1 MSNSKKIGA
10 FLENGFLV
18 SPDALIVIEEDSK
31 DSVVLYK
38 KLNEKKS
45 QEKLVVVNKD
55 ILSLIHQKKEIIDI
69 NWKEFERAKS
79 LIEKG
84 KDRGGYDTF
93 LDLLNYEEK
102 KEKLNK
108 ILLEVQKPEKNIK
121 IEPTSAIEPSVIVLQ
136 SYNKKPKKREVGDF
150 VKHFKVRYDKIKN
163 ILTNHQALQN
173 IISIGKL
180 KLKKEREPVTLIG
193 LVRDKRINKNGN
205 TFLTLEDPTGEIKV
219 LISKNNRSLGE
230 IAKEIVLDEVLAIS
244 GTLGK
249 DIVFANKIIF
259 PGLPLNKELKK
270 SPNEVYAAFISDIH
284 VGSRSFLAKP
294 FLNFINWLNGNTSNE
309 KLKKIGEGVKYLFI
323 AGDLVAGVGVYP
335 GQETDLIIPDIKKQ
349 YEELAEYLLKIPK
362 NINVIIAPG
371 NHDATRLSEPQ
382 PPLDKNFAKPIWD
395 LPNAI
400 LVSSPSLINIHSS
413 ETFPGFDV
421 LLYHGSSYHYYKTEV
436 ESLRLRKAHENPT
449 LVTEFLLQ
457 KRHIA
462 PTHESTVY
470 IPDDEEDPLIIE
482 KVPDVFVTG
491 DHHRSA
497 TSLINNINLI
507 SCSCFQ
513 KKTDYEEK
521 RGYEPDPGMVPVLN
535 LKTREVKILDFN
547 QDE

>member
-1 MSNSKKIGA
+1 MNDSQKIGA
-10 FLENGFLV
+10 FLEKGFLI
-18 SPDALIVIEEDSK
+18 SPDALTIIDEDQK
-31 DSVVLYK
+31 DSVVLYN
-38 KLNEKKS
+38 KLNEKKL

-55 ILSLIHQKKEIIDI
+55 ILSLIHKKKELIDL
-69 NWKEFERAKS
+69 NWREFERSKS
-79 LIEKG
+79 LVEKG
-84 KDRGGYDTF
+84 KDRRAYDTF

-108 ILLEVQKPEKNIK
+108 ILVEVQKPEENIK
-121 IEPTSAIEPSVIVLQ
+121 IEPTSFLEPSVVVLQ

-150 VKHFKVRYDKIKN
+150 VKHLKVRYDKIKN
-163 ILTNHQALQN
+163 ILVNHQDLKN

-180 KLKKEREPVTLIG
+180 KFKKEKEPVTLIG
-193 LVRDKRINKNGN
+193 LVRDKRVNKNGN

-219 LISKNNRSLGE
+219 LIAKNNKPLE
-230 IAKEIVLDEVLAIS
+230 ETAKEIVLDEVLAVS
-244 GTLGK
+244 GILGK
-249 DIVFANKIIF
+249 DIVFTNKITF

-270 SPNEVYAAFISDIH
+270 SPNEVYVAFISDIH
-284 VGSRSFLAKP
+284 VGSRSFLAKS
-294 FLNFINWLNGNTSNE
+294 FLNFINWLNGNSSNKE
-309 KLKKIGEGVKYLFI
+309 LKEIGKKVKYIFI

-335 GQETDLIIPDIKKQ
+335 GQETDLIIQDIKKQ

-362 NINVIIAPG
+362 NINLIIAPG

-436 ESLRLRKAHENPT
+436 ERLRLSKAHENPT

-462 PTHESTVY
+462 PTHESTVS
-470 IPDDEEDPLIIE
+470 IPDDEEDPLVIE

-521 RGYEPDPGMVPVLN
+521 RGYEPDPGRVPILN
-535 LKTREVKILDFN
+535 LKTREVKIIDFS

>member
-1 MSNSKKIGA
+1 
-10 FLENGFLV
+10 
-18 SPDALIVIEEDSK
+18 
-31 DSVVLYK
+31 
-38 KLNEKKS
+38 
-45 QEKLVVVNKD
+45 
-55 ILSLIHQKKEIIDI
+55 
-69 NWKEFERAKS
+69 
-79 LIEKG
+79 
-84 KDRGGYDTF
+84 
-93 LDLLNYEEK
+93 
-102 KEKLNK
+102 
-108 ILLEVQKPEKNIK
+108 
-121 IEPTSAIEPSVIVLQ
+121 
-136 SYNKKPKKREVGDF
+136 
-150 VKHFKVRYDKIKN
+150 
-163 ILTNHQALQN
+163 
-173 IISIGKL
+173 
-180 KLKKEREPVTLIG
+180 
-193 LVRDKRINKNGN
+193 
-205 TFLTLEDPTGEIKV
+205 
-219 LISKNNRSLGE
+219 
-230 IAKEIVLDEVLAIS
+230 
-244 GTLGK
+244 
-249 DIVFANKIIF
+249 
-259 PGLPLNKELKK
+259 
-270 SPNEVYAAFISDIH
+270 